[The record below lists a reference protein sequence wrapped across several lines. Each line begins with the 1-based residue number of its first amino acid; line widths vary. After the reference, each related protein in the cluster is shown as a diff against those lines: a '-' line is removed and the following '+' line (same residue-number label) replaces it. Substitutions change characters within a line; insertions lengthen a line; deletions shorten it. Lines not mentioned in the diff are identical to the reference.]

1 MALKLKS
8 MDYNDFIEAK
18 IYFASSDEKNGFA
31 SAEIFPDCP
40 LSDIDIPRTIQ
51 IESLDLDE
59 DLDEL
64 KPHTQY
70 TISKL
75 YISLCCKDSIVHTIH
90 VPDTIEDI
98 CINANKS
105 RSDDRRNKRIVVSSE
120 WCKFDV
126 APNNPNY
133 CSINGSLYNKD
144 CSTLIHYY
152 IGENP
157 SICIIP
163 NSVNKVEED
172 AFYGQFFK
180 FDLFETSSAMTTL
193 TRGMFEHMEIKE
205 LILKGEIT
213 EINSEIIPYPDQI
226 TKIRVNNFISQIKF
240 DDNVLSSFSGNK
252 SGHVILGKKPVLVKG
267 TTAKNEL
274 LLSQSVSPREAIS
287 KGQDFKPI
295 SLFFMPSSD
304 SELDESP
311 NRVTIM
317 NYDTVITIE
326 PQKIEAYEPNVEG
339 TKICIGEGRG
349 IVVFEP
355 FEEVR
360 QSITKL
366 FSCQ

>member
-18 IYFASSDEKNGFA
+18 IYFMSSDEKDGFA
-31 SAEIFPDCP
+31 AAEIGEECP
-40 LSDIDIPRTIQ
+40 LSDIYIPQTIQ
-51 IESLDLDE
+51 TDSDSLNDSLLLE
-59 DLDEL
+59 
-64 KPHTQY
+64 PYIQY
-70 TISKL
+70 TINTL
-75 YISLCCKDSIVHTIH
+75 WINLHCKDSTVHTIH
-90 VPDTIEDI
+90 IPDTVEK
-98 CINANKS
+98 INIDYSVS
-105 RSDDRRNKRIVVSSE
+105 RTEDRRNKRIIVSSE

-126 APNNPNY
+126 DPNNPNY

-152 IGENP
+152 IGDEP
-157 SICIIP
+157 SVCIIP
-163 NSVNKVEED
+163 DTVNHVEPN
-172 AFYGQFFK
+172 AFYGWFFK
-180 FDLFETSSAMTTL
+180 FDRFETSSEMTTL
-193 TRGMFEHMEIKE
+193 PSGMFEHMEIKE

-252 SGHVILGKKPVLVKG
+252 SGHVILGKKPVIVKG

>member
-1 MALKLKS
+1 
-8 MDYNDFIEAK
+8 MDYKDFIEAK
-18 IYFASSDEKNGFA
+18 IYFDPSPDEKDGFA
-31 SAEIFPDCP
+31 SADIFPDCP
-40 LSDIDIPRTIQ
+40 LSDIYIPRTIQ
-51 IESLDLDE
+51 TSIELEWDDFDE
-59 DLDEL
+59 FKL
-64 KPHTQY
+64 KPNIEY
-70 TISKL
+70 TINTL
-75 YISLCCKDSIVHTIH
+75 VICLCCKDSVVHTIH
-90 VPDTIEDI
+90 VPDTIEYIYIDED
-98 CINANKS
+98 S
-105 RSDDRRNKRIVVSSE
+105 RTEDRRNKRIIVSSE

-126 APNNPNY
+126 DPNNPNY

-152 IGENP
+152 IGDEP
-157 SICIIP
+157 SVCIIP
-163 NSVNKVEED
+163 DTVNHVEPN
-172 AFYGQFFK
+172 AFYGWFFK
-180 FDLFETSSAMTTL
+180 FDLFETSSEMTTL
-193 TRGMFEHMEIKE
+193 PSGMFEHMEIKE

-213 EINSEIIPYPDQI
+213 EINSETIPYPNQI
-226 TKIRVNNFISQIKF
+226 TIIRVNNFISKIKI
-240 DDNVLSSFSGNK
+240 DDNVLSSFSNNK
-252 SGHVILGKKPVLVKG
+252 NGHVILGKKPVLVKG
-267 TTAKNEL
+267 TIAKNEL